1 MILSSNTSNKIVV
14 STESSTSQRGN
25 LVISSDN
32 RSGVRPKGIK
42 SVQNAVYAYVQAVRS
57 LGRKQLNTIEIAEAL
72 SIPVAEV
79 NRAVKSLKK
88 RGVKV
93 LNV

>member
-14 STESSTSQRGN
+14 STESSTSQRGS
-25 LVISSDN
+25 LVITPNN
-32 RSGVRPKGIK
+32 RSGVRPKDSK
-42 SVQNAVYAYVQAVRS
+42 SIQNAVYAYVQAVRA

-79 NRAVKSLKK
+79 NQAVTSLKK